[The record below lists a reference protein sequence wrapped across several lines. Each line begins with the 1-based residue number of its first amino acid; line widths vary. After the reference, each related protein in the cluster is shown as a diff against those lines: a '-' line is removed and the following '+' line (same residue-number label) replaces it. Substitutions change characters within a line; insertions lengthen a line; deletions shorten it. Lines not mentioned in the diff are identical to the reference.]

1 MGFRGLCWGWGKVSG
16 IVILSDLLKYI
27 VELSKLV
34 RPWQFFLAV
43 KLSSTN
49 VFSYAIDY

>member
-1 MGFRGLCWGWGKVSG
+1 MGFRGLCWGWGEVLG

-27 VELSKLV
+27 VELSNLV
-34 RPWQFFLAV
+34 RFWQHFLAV

-49 VFSYAIDY
+49 VLSYAIDY